1 MKKRFE
7 REFSRSQ
14 KEGSLLKPASL
25 SLAFHIL
32 LFLVIAFNLKT
43 VFIKG
48 QPGLYRVSI
57 TPISSLGR
65 GMEGSRGSGPPIG
78 QSVSTAPENRSE
90 IQGGEKTAEVLK
102 KEEKAG
108 KRREKNSIEGLK
120 PSRKEQKKSEE
131 SVKALEQAME
141 EIRKQAA
148 LDHIRNRV
156 ASRRKED
163 LESVGSSSKGG
174 PGVGGS
180 GIGSSVE
187 GTYGTGRS
195 GLPFGSPSLLDIR
208 LSEYYDSIWA
218 KIKKEWAFPE
228 SLSGKKSVWEAVIV
242 LTIDKEGRVQKL
254 WFEKKSGN
262 NLYDQMAAR
271 AIKKAEP
278 FPPLP
283 KEWSENTLEIGIRFH
298 PE

>member
-7 REFSRSQ
+7 REGPRSQ

-25 SLAFHIL
+25 SLALHIL
-32 LFLVIAFNLKT
+32 LLLVIAFSLKT
-43 VFIKG
+43 VFTKG
-48 QPGLYRVSI
+48 RPGVYRVAI
-57 TPISSLGR
+57 TPISSPGQ
-65 GMEGSRGSGPPIG
+65 GTEASRGSGSPIRQGVSSPPEK
-78 QSVSTAPENRSE
+78 SSE
-90 IQGGEKTAEVLK
+90 IKGSKKRAEVLK
-102 KEEKAG
+102 KEEKTG
-108 KRREKNSIEGLK
+108 KKREKSSVEGLK
-120 PSRKEQKKSEE
+120 PSRKEQKKSQE
-131 SVKALEQAME
+131 SIKALEQAME

-156 ASRRKED
+156 ARRQKED
-163 LESVGSSSKGG
+163 LESVSPSSKGG

-180 GIGSSVE
+180 GIGSS
-187 GTYGTGRS
+187 GQGPSGTGGS
-195 GLPFGSPSLLDIR
+195 GSPFGSPSLLDIR
-208 LSEYYDSIWA
+208 LNEYYDTIWA
-218 KIKKEWAFPE
+218 KIKKEWAIPE
-228 SLSGKKSVWEAVIV
+228 NLSEKKTVWEAVIV